1 MGDNATTKKAVWSH
15 IYRLVQPYKKSLL
28 RVFVISMLATAIS
41 LFEPL
46 IYREA
51 VNDIAGLFV
60 KQARDDAAAQYGD
73 DVQPDDSPASPFI
86 DRLMGRQP
94 DSAVIDTSY
103 TYDTIHYLKDTII
116 VKTLKQGAHGK
127 HHRQKIVTLQHK
139 QKVAGTRIV
148 KEPHTRTHVAPRTT
162 HQAFVTLLWAVLL
175 LLLINVL
182 GLVLWRIGENLN
194 VKLSSTIERN
204 FIQRTFGHVLK
215 LPLSF
220 FARRSS
226 AALHKQIDQS
236 EEISGTVTYF
246 TKDIF
251 PEIVSLIGI
260 MIIMFWQNY
269 VLALL
274 SLLIIPF
281 YIWITIR
288 STRRLEMTLSGYYEK
303 WEEVSARMQDAL
315 AGIKTVKLSGAEERE
330 VQRLEQQAS
339 AAYADYMKRSFLSN
353 KYSFWQV
360 LLTHLATAM
369 VLSYG
374 GYLALQHKLTPGDVV
389 MFVAYLDMLYSPI
402 DNLAEIWSDVQQ
414 NITSVARAFRL
425 LDTSTP
431 GKGGKELEVKE
442 GKVEFREVEFGYTAE
457 RKVLNK
463 LSFTAVS
470 GQVTALVGTSGA
482 GKTTTVDLILKLY
495 EPQEGSILID
505 GQDLRELDESSVR
518 RNVGMVTAD
527 GAVFRGTLA
536 DNIRYK
542 KPEASDAEVEAAAI
556 AAGMQGTLQRLPDGL
571 ATAVGESGFGL
582 SVGERQRL
590 QIARVIIDR
599 PRILIM
605 DEATA
610 NLDYATEAEVKKT
623 IDEIRKENTVI
634 VIAHRYS
641 MVKDAD
647 QVIVLDAG
655 QVLEQGTPEQLLAQE
670 GWFATFAHAGED
682 ETEVEEE
689 ETEEYEEDDYEEED
703 EEESDVEEEG
713 ETDEEDTD
721 DEDEDD
727 ESITDK

>member
-1 MGDNATTKKAVWSH
+1 MSGNADVKKNVWAH
-15 IYRLVQPYKKSLL
+15 IYRLVRPYKRKLTL
-28 RVFVISMLATAIS
+28 VFVISLLATGVT

-60 KQARDDAAAQYGD
+60 RQARDEAAAQYGD
-73 DVQPDDSPASPFI
+73 MQQDNEGPDLPILDKLIGKPTAPAV
-86 DRLMGRQP
+86 
-94 DSAVIDTSY
+94 ADTSY

-116 VKTLKQGAHGK
+116 VKTLKQGIHGR
-127 HHRQKIVTLQHK
+127 HHRQKIVTLKQR
-139 QKVAGTRIV
+139 QKVQETKIV
-148 KEPHTRTHVAPRTT
+148 REPHTRTHVAPRTPY
-162 HQAFVTLLWAVLL
+162 QAFNTLLWAVILL
-175 LLLINVL
+175 FLINVA
-182 GLVLWRIGENLN
+182 GLVFWRIGENLN
-194 VKLSSTIERN
+194 VKLSCTIERN

-236 EEISGTVTYF
+236 EEVSGTVTYF

-260 MIIMFWQNY
+260 LIIMFWQNY

-274 SLLIIPF
+274 SLLIVPF

-288 STRRLEMTLSGYYEK
+288 STRRLEMTLAGYYEK
-303 WEEVSARMQDAL
+303 WEDVSARMQDAL
-315 AGIKTVKLSGAEERE
+315 AGIKTVKLSGAEARE
-330 VQRLEQQAS
+330 VARLNERAS
-339 AAYADYMKRSFLSN
+339 AAYDDYMKRSFLSN
-353 KYSFWQV
+353 KYSFWQI

-414 NITSVARAFRL
+414 NITSVARAFKL
-425 LDTSTP
+425 LDTEAP
-431 GKGGKELEVKE
+431 GPGGAALQVSH
-442 GKVEFREVEFGYTAE
+442 GKVEFDNVEFGYSAD
-457 RKVLNK
+457 RKVLK
-463 LSFTAVS
+463 GLSFTAAP
-470 GQVTALVGTSGA
+470 GQVTALVGPSGA
-482 GKTTTVDLILKLY
+482 GKTTTVDLILKLF
-495 EPQEGSILID
+495 EPQSGAVLID
-505 GQDLRELDESSVR
+505 GQNIAGIEESSLR

-542 KPEASDAEVEAAAI
+542 KPDATDDEVKEAAI
-556 AAGMQGTLQRLPDGL
+556 GAGMQATLQRLPDGL
-571 ATAVGESGFGL
+571 ATTVGESGFGL

-590 QIARVIIDR
+590 QIARVIIDK

-610 NLDYATEAEVKKT
+610 NLDYATESEVKKT
-623 IDEIRKENTVI
+623 IDEMRRENTVI
-634 VIAHRYS
+634 IIAHRYS

-647 QVIVLDAG
+647 QVIVLNDG
-655 QVLEQGTPEQLLAQE
+655 RVMEQGTPAALIEKG
-670 GWFATFAHAGED
+670 GWFADFATAGED
-682 ETEVEEE
+682 EEATEDAENEEY
-689 ETEEYEEDDYEEED
+689 TDDGNADDEYEEEAN
-703 EEESDVEEEG
+703 EES
-713 ETDEEDTD
+713 
-721 DEDEDD
+721 DEDD
-727 ESITDK
+727 ESVS

>member
-1 MGDNATTKKAVWSH
+1 MAGNAGIKRNVWTH
-15 IYRLVQPYKKSLL
+15 IYRLVKPYKRKLTLVFLISLL
-28 RVFVISMLATAIS
+28 ATGVT

-60 KQARDDAAAQYGD
+60 QQAREDAAAQYGD
-73 DVQPDDSPASPFI
+73 LQPDNE
-86 DRLMGRQP
+86 GP
-94 DSAVIDTSY
+94 DLPILDKLIGKPTAPLIADTSY

-116 VKTLKQGAHGK
+116 VKTLKQGIHGK
-127 HHRQKIVTLQHK
+127 HHRQKIVSLKQK
-139 QKVAGTRIV
+139 QKVEGTKIV
-148 KEPHTRTHVAPRTT
+148 REPHTRTHVAPRTAY
-162 HQAFVTLLWAVLL
+162 QAFKTLLWAVILL
-175 LLLINVL
+175 FVINLAGLIF
-182 GLVLWRIGENLN
+182 WRIGENLN
-194 VKLSSTIERN
+194 VKLSCTIERN

-251 PEIVSLIGI
+251 PEIVSLAGI
-260 MIIMFWQNY
+260 LIIMFWQNY

-274 SLLIIPF
+274 SLVIIPF

-288 STRRLEMTLSGYYEK
+288 STRRLEMTLAGYYEK

-315 AGIKTVKLSGAEERE
+315 TGIKTVKLSGAEVRE
-330 VQRLEQQAS
+330 VARLNERAT
-339 AAYADYMKRSFLSN
+339 AAYDDYMKRSLLSN
-353 KYSFWQV
+353 KYSFWQI

-414 NITSVARAFRL
+414 NITSVARAFKL
-425 LDTSTP
+425 LDAEAPAP
-431 GKGGKELEVKE
+431 GGAELQVTH
-442 GKVEFREVEFGYTAE
+442 GKVEFVEVEFGYSAD
-457 RKVLNK
+457 RKVLK
-463 LSFTAVS
+463 GLSFTAAP
-470 GQVTALVGTSGA
+470 GQVTALVGSSGA
-482 GKTTTVDLILKLY
+482 GKTTTVDLILKLF
-495 EPQEGSILID
+495 EPQQGAILID
-505 GQDLRELDESSVR
+505 GQNIAGIDESSLR
-518 RNVGMVTAD
+518 RHVGMVTAD

-542 KPEASDAEVEAAAI
+542 KPDASDEEVEAAAF
-556 AAGMQGTLQRLPDGL
+556 AAGMQATLQRLPDGL
-571 ATAVGESGFGL
+571 ATIVGESGFGL

-590 QIARVIIDR
+590 QIARVIVDK

-623 IDEIRKENTVI
+623 IDEIRRENTVI
-634 VIAHRYS
+634 IIAHRYS

-647 QVIVLDAG
+647 MVIVLDDG
-655 QVLEQGTPEQLLAQE
+655 QVLEQGSPAVLIERG
-670 GWFATFAHAGED
+670 GWFADFATSGED
-682 ETEVEEE
+682 EEAEEIEETDEYTDEEE
-689 ETEEYEEDDYEEED
+689 ADDEYEEEGDGDNEED
-703 EEESDVEEEG
+703 GESG
-713 ETDEEDTD
+713 T
-721 DEDEDD
+721 
-727 ESITDK
+727 

>member
-1 MGDNATTKKAVWSH
+1 MSGNADAKKNVWIH
-15 IYRLVQPYKKSLL
+15 IYRLVKPYKRRLL
-28 RVFVISMLATAIS
+28 LVFVISLLATGVT

-60 KQARDDAAAQYGD
+60 QQARDDAAAQYGD
-73 DVQPDDSPASPFI
+73 TQQDNEGPDLPILDKLIGKPAAPI
-86 DRLMGRQP
+86 V
-94 DSAVIDTSY
+94 ADTSY

-116 VKTLKQGAHGK
+116 VKTLKQGIHGR
-127 HHRQKIVTLQHK
+127 HHRQKIVTLKQK
-139 QKVAGTRIV
+139 QKVSETKVVR
-148 KEPHTRTHVAPRTT
+148 EPHTRTHVAPRTPY
-162 HQAFVTLLWAVLL
+162 QAFNTLLWAVILL
-175 LLLINVL
+175 FLINLV
-182 GLVLWRIGENLN
+182 GLIFWLIGENLN
-194 VKLSSTIERN
+194 VKLSCTIERN

-236 EEISGTVTYF
+236 EEISATVTYF

-251 PEIVSLIGI
+251 PEIVSLVGI
-260 MIIMFWQNY
+260 LIIMFWQNY

-274 SLLIIPF
+274 SLLIVPF

-315 AGIKTVKLSGAEERE
+315 AGIKTVKLSGAEARE
-330 VQRLEQQAS
+330 VARLKERAT
-339 AAYADYMKRSFLSN
+339 AAYDDYMKRSFLSN
-353 KYSFWQV
+353 KYSFWQI

-414 NITSVARAFRL
+414 NITSVARAFKL
-425 LDTSTP
+425 LDTEAP
-431 GKGGKELEVKE
+431 GPGGAELQVSH
-442 GKVEFREVEFGYTAE
+442 GKVEFNNVVFGYSAD
-457 RKVLNK
+457 RKVLK
-463 LSFTAVS
+463 GLSFTARP
-470 GQVTALVGTSGA
+470 GQVTALVGPSGA
-482 GKTTTVDLILKLY
+482 GKTTTVDLILKLF
-495 EPQEGSILID
+495 EPQQGAVLID
-505 GQDLRELDESSVR
+505 GQNISGTDESSLR

-542 KPEASDAEVEAAAI
+542 KPGATDDEVEAAAI
-556 AAGMQGTLQRLPDGL
+556 AAGMQATLQRLPDGL

-590 QIARVIIDR
+590 QIARVIIDK

-623 IDEIRKENTVI
+623 IDEIRRKNTVI
-634 VIAHRYS
+634 IIAHRYS

-647 QVIVLDAG
+647 LVIVLDEG
-655 QVLEQGTPEQLLAQE
+655 QVLEQGTPAALIDKG
-670 GWFATFAHAGED
+670 GWFADFAAAG
-682 ETEVEEE
+682 EEE
-689 ETEEYEEDDYEEED
+689 ETAESGEAEETIDEYEEDAG
-703 EEESDVEEEG
+703 EESE
-713 ETDEEDTD
+713 
-721 DEDEDD
+721 EDD
-727 ESITDK
+727 ESGA